1 MSETVLVTGATGTQ
15 GGAVADHL
23 LSGDHGDFEVR
34 ALTRHP
40 DGTAAREL
48 AERGAEV
55 VQGDLSEKNTLRPIV
70 EEADAVFGVTNFWEH
85 GYDDEIDHGTNL
97 AEVADEVGVDH
108 FVFSSVGGAERDTGI
123 AHFDSKWEIEERIR
137 DLDLPATVVRPVF
150 FMRNFEGAR
159 EDIENG
165 TLANALAEGVSLQM
179 IAPDDIGGFVAE
191 AFADPDRYRGE
202 SYELAGD
209 EHTLESAAETFST
222 VLDREVEAVH
232 VPIDEF
238 REQMG
243 EEYAVMFEWFNDHGY
258 EADIEAL
265 RADHDV
271 AFTDLET
278 YLRERGWGSADR
290 PD

>member
-1 MSETVLVTGATGTQ
+1 MSQTVLVTGATGTQ

-23 LSGDHGDFEVR
+23 LSGDHGEFAVH

-40 DGTAAREL
+40 ESAPAHDL

-70 EEADAVFGVTNFWEH
+70 EEVDAVFGVTNFWEH
-85 GYDDEIDHGTNL
+85 GYDDEIEQGTNL
-97 AEVADEVGVDH
+97 VEVADEVGVDH

-123 AHFDSKWEIEERIR
+123 PHFDSKWEIEELVR

-150 FMRNFEGAR
+150 FMQNFEAAR

-179 IAPDDIGGFVAE
+179 VAPDDIGGFVAE
-191 AFADPDRYRGE
+191 AFADPDRYVGE

-209 EHTLESAAETFST
+209 EHTLESAADVFSE

-232 VPIDEF
+232 VPLDEF

-243 EEYAVMFEWFNDHGY
+243 EEYAVMFEWFNEAGY

-271 AFTDLET
+271 EFTDLET
-278 YLRERGWGSADR
+278 YLRGHGWGSADR
-290 PD
+290 SD